1 MVESLLKIVWLLA
14 NSGNF
19 WRKRGAVMNKVMKS
33 MMARGPSR
41 PSRRATRDLDS
52 GLLRNLCPA
61 AVVSC
66 E

>member
-1 MVESLLKIVWLLA
+1 MVELLLKIVWLLA

-19 WRKRGAVMNKVMKS
+19 WRKRGAVMKS

-41 PSRRATRDLDS
+41 PSRRATRDLVDS